1 MMDQKDFV
9 LVCAGEDSGDALGEV
24 VVQEICAQ
32 GYAIKGTGGPRMQKA
47 GLVPLADYEEL
58 PVSGFGDVLPRY
70 FRLRKT
76 FKILKNALLDTHC
89 VAFIAIDYPGFNMKL
104 MRLAFA
110 KWKNFPKV
118 PALYIAPPQ
127 AWAWKSSRAKK
138 LQKAQL
144 AVLFA
149 FEKNFYESK
158 GCRVQQIQHPFA
170 IFAKQASQI
179 MLKKMEPE
187 PQLLLFPGSRLAQ
200 LLRNLP
206 FFLDVARLWHNQN
219 THKFVKIV
227 VPRESLKPEVENFV
241 DDYCNGTVP
250 NWLSILVAPADGKA
264 RFDLLYGASLALSSP
279 GTATL
284 ELALAGV
291 PLVVST
297 VPDKLTYFMGSH
309 FVKTQNFAL
318 PSIILEKKLFPEF
331 ICSVQKTAK
340 NETVECVVDALQSA
354 SQQPTQETVLCLQ
367 KRLLV
372 GKTLQE
378 LALEFLGKFV
388 QGNAH

>member
-76 FKILKNALLDTHC
+76 FKILKRALLDKHC
-89 VAFIAIDYPGFNMKL
+89 VAFVAIDYPGFNMKL
-104 MRLAFA
+104 MQEAFA
-110 KWKNFPKV
+110 KWKNLPKA

-127 AWAWKSSRAKK
+127 TWAWKPSRAKK
-138 LQKAQL
+138 LQKAEL
-144 AVLFA
+144 AVLFD
-149 FEKNFYESK
+149 FEKEFYESK
-158 GCRVQQIQHPFA
+158 GCQVQQLQHPFA
-170 IFAKQASQI
+170 NWK
-179 MLKKMEPE
+179 EPVPAICERE
-187 PQLLLFPGSRLAQ
+187 PMLLLFPGSRLAQ

-284 ELALAGV
+284 ELTLAGV

-378 LALEFLGKFV
+378 LTLEFLGKFV